1 MKKLLILLIM
11 GMFLISYASA
21 LSPVISEEEYAG
33 LQSKSILEDDCKMKI
48 DGKIGKE
55 KIVYYQYDFECILLR
70 GIKQTR
76 ELQTKV
82 NELELRIVQLENI
95 VSQLTGQDIPKI
107 ETDNKKQDE
116 ALCSIKLFSWCLI
129 K

>member
-1 MKKLLILLIM
+1 MKKLLVLLIM

-21 LSPVISEEEYAG
+21 LSPVISEEEYVG

-55 KIVYYQYDFECILLR
+55 KIVYYQYDFECIILR

-116 ALCSIKLFSWCLI
+116 ALCSIKLFSWCL
-129 K
+129 KK

>member
-1 MKKLLILLIM
+1 MKKLLVILML

-21 LSPVISEEEYAG
+21 LSPVISEEEYIG
-33 LQSKSILEDDCKMKI
+33 LQSKSIIEDDCKMKI

-107 ETDNKKQDE
+107 ETENERQDE

>member
-1 MKKLLILLIM
+1 MKKLLFALLI
-11 GMFLISYASA
+11 GMFLLSFTSA
-21 LSPVISEEEYAG
+21 LSPVISEEEYIG
-33 LQSKSILEDDCKMKI
+33 LQSKSIIEDDCKMKI

-107 ETDNKKQDE
+107 ETENERQDE

>member
-1 MKKLLILLIM
+1 MKKLLFALLI
-11 GMFLISYASA
+11 GMFLLSFTSA
-21 LSPVISEEEYAG
+21 LSPVISEEEYVG

-82 NELELRIVQLENI
+82 NELELRIVQLEKSI
-95 VSQLTGQDIPKI
+95 SDLEKI
-107 ETDNKKQDE
+107 IYETKGTTIITDTKGEVKMWWE
-116 ALCSIKLFSWCLI
+116 FWK
-129 K
+129 

>member
-1 MKKLLILLIM
+1 MKKLLVILML

-21 LSPVISEEEYAG
+21 LSPVISEEEYIG
-33 LQSKSILEDDCKMKI
+33 LQSKSIIEDDCKMKI

-95 VSQLTGQDIPKI
+95 VSQLTGQDVPKI
-107 ETDNKKQDE
+107 ETENERQDE